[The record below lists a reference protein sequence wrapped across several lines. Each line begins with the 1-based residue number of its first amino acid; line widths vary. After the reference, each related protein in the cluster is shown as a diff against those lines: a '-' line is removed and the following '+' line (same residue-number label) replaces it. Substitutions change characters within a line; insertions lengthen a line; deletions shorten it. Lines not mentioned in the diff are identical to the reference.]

1 MPLRRHATS
10 RRSASWTQPIT
21 PNTRTT
27 NPDPSATTTRDFRT
41 NAATPSP
48 NASGRATLGDLLSSS
63 HNLRAAKAARHVI
76 GLSDSNDDD
85 DDDDNVDAP
94 SATRVQTQ
102 RPINQPESDDVVT
115 PELPPADA
123 SAPALPDTLADLS
136 DSLHLPSVEVVI
148 EDDSGVETTELQL
161 DVPQNKQPLH
171 PPEPPPDPLAN
182 QRPIIDCEELDMQIN
197 ELMTR
202 LDAKQTSDSEHDD
215 EDYEERRQRKLRE
228 NDVLL
233 AMLGLAP
240 SGSKPNP
247 YDSATADF
255 QDEHDHDADDEQM
268 QNDASASR
276 RRGRPKRHL
285 HDDSARPSDGVNDT
299 RSYKKKKYDRKVKF
313 ADDGTTKMA
322 PLPGESFDLAYVD
335 ISALRD
341 RARNDYVF
349 IRDVP
354 DIRPEDLITW
364 SEDEEEAEEEEQE
377 AGKANQ
383 YVSDEDPDDA
393 GFRGYDAL
401 GRRITK
407 RKYRQPDVLPDGT
420 VFTSCHQCR
429 RKTPGTKMRCHLM
442 RQGDACKLWYCERC
456 ITIRYGIDFDPD
468 NSNFQCPRCL
478 GYCNCSL
485 CLRRSGFGDVVRS
498 GMHRVL
504 AVTQELKRLA
514 SQKALDGVDDAIGAI
529 VAEPAA
535 IETEAPTPKKRGRPK
550 GKANGKEAGDLD
562 TPVFGPQKR
571 RGRPPKEAKGG
582 DNWKPDKLELNLSD
596 EVAEGE
602 VLSELEGYTLGRL
615 NVARRVLKLIASKRA
630 AAEARKAKLIVRL
643 KIPSR
648 TLTSV
653 EGSAAATDGGEH
665 KRKMAN
671 YHDMEKDVWVR
682 SAADYSTSE
691 SDVDSYSE
699 HDELADDVTDA
710 EAEDVDEA
718 VFEEGRTQVFA
729 ASYLQRTG
737 IASTVA
743 SRGSSPLTSLD
754 GSESNF
760 SMASSHYDAQ
770 DKDASQEAEIQEGPE
785 ASTEANLTAILPQ
798 TSLSVPQDMQQLA
811 LAVLKDPNG
820 ASKAVHADILR
831 LGDSPAFPTS
841 SGSEAGQLAAL
852 LDPEPLA
859 GTPVF
864 YAESA
869 LSGP

>member
-21 PNTRTT
+21 SNTRTT
-27 NPDPSATTTRDFRT
+27 NPDPSTTTTRDFRI

-202 LDAKQTSDSEHDD
+202 LDAKQMSDSEHDD

-364 SEDEEEAEEEEQE
+364 SEDEEEAEEGEQE

-468 NSNFQCPRCL
+468 NSNFQCPR
-478 GYCNCSL
+478 
-485 CLRRSGFGDVVRS
+485 S

-571 RGRPPKEAKGG
+571 R
-582 DNWKPDKLELNLSD
+582 D

-682 SAADYSTSE
+682 SAADNSTSE

-798 TSLSVPQDMQQLA
+798 TSFGVPQDMQQLA
-811 LAVLKDPNG
+811 LAVLEDHNG
-820 ASKAVHADILR
+820 PGKAVHADLLR
-831 LGDSPAFPTS
+831 LGDSPAFRTS
-841 SGSEAGQLAAL
+841 SGSEAGQLTAL
-852 LDPEPLA
+852 LDSEPSA
-859 GTPVF
+859 GTPGF
-864 YAESA
+864 YAETTF
-869 LSGP
+869 SGP